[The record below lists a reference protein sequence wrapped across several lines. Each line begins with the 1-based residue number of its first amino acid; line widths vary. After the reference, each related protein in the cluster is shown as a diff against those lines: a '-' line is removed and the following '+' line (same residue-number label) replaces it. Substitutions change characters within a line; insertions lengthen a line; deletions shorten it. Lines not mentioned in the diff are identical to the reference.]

1 MYNNQINQL
10 VITFIFTVLVLRLFC
25 DYSHIQ
31 QSMSCLPDLLGEEST
46 VGHNKTVQCDSNLW
60 T

>member
-1 MYNNQINQL
+1 MYNNQTNQL
-10 VITFIFTVLVLRLFC
+10 SLRLFSVLVLRLFC

-31 QSMSCLPDLLGEEST
+31 QFMSCLPDLLEEEST
-46 VGHNKTVQCDSNLW
+46 VVHNKTVQCDPNLW